1 MKSSENV
8 INNVISNISPANISP
23 AATNVDAC
31 YRYSKPV
38 ARTRKR
44 RQSCDIP
51 TEEVLSIKIRKMN
64 SSTPVNQGT
73 IRAVDNDP
81 ELESPILAIAPGGE
95 VNIQMGMV
103 DGSILNESTDG
114 GSYQDR
120 NEGGNVTR
128 SKTNLS
134 NDLQATRIGSTL
146 NNDNSSREY
155 AAGVDSLQ
163 IAAIG
168 NGILDETGA
177 HIKDCVENVGNLIGH
192 NESSATGQLDGVDIN
207 TWNSAS
213 TFSNRDPSNDYILE
227 CETTDNL
234 GDKEEKDGCE
244 NMEEGVVEKVC
255 PIDHIVWG
263 GDNKISPRDGG
274 ERVKSEKDPFTT
286 PKRKLSPNELTP
298 LGRAFKLTTDM
309 EASPQLRSQL
319 VLHQPAKIPT
329 LRDGAPDLICGI
341 GRLQLKVAPT
351 TEEKLE
357 ATGPALGSATTT
369 VVPQRQNIAQRLI
382 REANRQRATSVGER
396 GGRRTI
402 RRRNWGPRSHSLE
415 GQQRIDIMF
424 SPSNTRSARDE
435 DNSNGNTEKSS
446 S

>member
-1 MKSSENV
+1 
-8 INNVISNISPANISP
+8 
-23 AATNVDAC
+23 
-31 YRYSKPV
+31 
-38 ARTRKR
+38 
-44 RQSCDIP
+44 
-51 TEEVLSIKIRKMN
+51 
-64 SSTPVNQGT
+64 
-73 IRAVDNDP
+73 
-81 ELESPILAIAPGGE
+81 
-95 VNIQMGMV
+95 MV

-114 GSYQDR
+114 RSYQDR

-213 TFSNRDPSNDYILE
+213 TFS
-227 CETTDNL
+227 
-234 GDKEEKDGCE
+234 DKEEKDGCE
-244 NMEEGVVEKVC
+244 NMEEGGVEKVC
-255 PIDHIVWG
+255 PIDQIGRG

-274 ERVKSEKDPFTT
+274 ERVESEKDPFTT

-319 VLHQPAKIPT
+319 VFHQPAEIPT

-382 REANRQRATSVGER
+382 REANRQRASSVGER

-402 RRRNWGPRSHSLE
+402 RRRNWGPRCHSLE